1 MKPDNGQGP
10 FGKRDNGAPCM
21 STQSTGMAWSILTEI
36 RQLLNAL
43 NETGK
48 AGAIDLRSLPMT
60 DADREQLEEILGQ
73 GEVRAEL
80 NLAGASEVRE
90 TAYAGVWWIRHK
102 GAGDRIAC
110 EEIAVTPI
118 PEILITHPADIEAA
132 AARLEHELSQGPA
145 AADLREQD
153 QENELETSNV

>member
-1 MKPDNGQGP
+1 MKPDY
-10 FGKRDNGAPCM
+10 GKRDNGAPCM
-21 STQSTGMAWSILTEI
+21 TSQSTGMAWSILTEV
-36 RQLLNAL
+36 RQLLTVL
-43 NETGK
+43 LEKGE

-60 DADREQLEEILGQ
+60 DADREHLEEILGR
-73 GEVRAEL
+73 GEVHAEL
-80 NLAGASEVRE
+80 KLAGVSEVWE

-118 PEILITHPADIEAA
+118 PEILITHPVDIEAA
-132 AARLEHELSQGPA
+132 ATRLENDLSQGPA

-153 QENELETSNV
+153 QENELET